1 MTSEFRRLRDRL
13 VTQQHGPIQWLSH
26 NQPIEL
32 GGGDSRIID
41 RKQAAIGQALEQQ
54 CKRRHCALRSAIK
67 ESPRQFREAADL
79 ANHQAA

>member
-1 MTSEFRRLRDRL
+1 MTSEFRRLRDRP

-41 RKQAAIGQALEQQ
+41 RK
-54 CKRRHCALRSAIK
+54 
-67 ESPRQFREAADL
+67 
-79 ANHQAA
+79 